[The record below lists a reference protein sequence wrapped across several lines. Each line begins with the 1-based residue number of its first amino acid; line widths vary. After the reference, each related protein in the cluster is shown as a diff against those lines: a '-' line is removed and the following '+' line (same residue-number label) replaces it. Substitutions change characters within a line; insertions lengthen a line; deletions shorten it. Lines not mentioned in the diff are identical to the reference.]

1 MARKDDRPTTGA
13 RTNPHADARPAGAGD
28 KRERRLDILRAARK
42 CFATRGYHDT
52 KIDDIVANA
61 HVAKGTFYL
70 YFRDKRSI
78 FVELVDTLFTRLGG
92 AILRVDTEADVERQ
106 VRHNIRAVL
115 AVLLDD
121 PETTQI
127 LMSHAAGLDADFSS
141 KIQSFYDGVK
151 QLLRESLEDG
161 QKEGIVSAGD
171 AGLFATFSIGALKE
185 VLLEMTSGTRA
196 RPREKV
202 VDELFRLLE
211 TGYLRIDQSSR
222 EGGAAKAAARTR
234 THKPPR
240 T

>member
-1 MARKDDRPTTGA
+1 M
-13 RTNPHADARPAGAGD
+13 D
-28 KRERRLDILRAARK
+28 KTERRLDILRAARQ

-52 KIDDIVANA
+52 KVDDIVAVA
-61 HVAKGTFYL
+61 KVAKGTFYL

-92 AILRVDTEADVERQ
+92 AILRVDTEADVARQ
-106 VRHNIRAVL
+106 VRHNIRAIL

-127 LMSHAAGLDADFSS
+127 LMSHAAGLDSDFSA

-151 QLLRESLEDG
+151 SLLRESLEDG
-161 QKEGIVSAGD
+161 QRLGIVSDGD

-185 VLLEMTSGTRA
+185 VLLEMTSGAKPRS
-196 RPREKV
+196 REKV

-211 TGYLRIDQSSR
+211 NGYLRIDPTKPVKPWRPEDSSSADTPFTVR
-222 EGGAAKAAARTR
+222 TLEKFEKPARVRTVKRLAPAAKRR
-234 THKPPR
+234 R
-240 T
+240 